1 MNSYEVKHR
10 FANKD
15 FGRNG
20 ELHAGNVRCD
30 KLNYYSYSTVF
41 AQWVD
46 KQKNVCLVFVGST
59 SKSSS
64 KHMMSNG
71 DFPEDV
77 TVFPYNDGGGYS
89 YWCGCNLIGGYGG
102 GSYGNQTWRA
112 EDRYKLIKY
121 YISSIYAQ
129 MSEIKDCNK
138 KGCENINLQ
147 PLRCAEQVISM
158 YRDTTWKGFLE
169 SLKQRGKVDLYL
181 IKFTKDLRYA
191 VAHLI
196 GNELVKY
203 VCDRSFGKGT
213 FDKYW
218 KYSERF
224 RKADARRAHIH
235 HVRAYLREWDMPVSE
250 LLALTPS
257 QRYAL
262 KMHNIERNKETAAR
276 WIERRDRDNKRLA
289 CFASWVCGG
298 KSNIRYMGDWG
309 SVKYNVLKVSKGVEC
324 LYTYRQ
330 VLYKFADYEFPV
342 DISINMGV
350 FKSYC
355 ESDNKQQWLDEFYNK
370 ARLTEANSRAEYLL
384 NEYGESKGKAE
395 GVENNYFMSIFAL
408 KPENISKLSADDMA
422 CVNDFIRRRDAYI
435 HQVRVDERLRRMEE
449 QKRKERELK
458 EKEAQAKAMAETI
471 ERLASTGVEGAR
483 DIWRLHYRSISF
495 AEDLAKADEK
505 NFYENGN
512 VLLRIGIDGK
522 SVETSKNI
530 RLSFKMCNQW
540 WPVVQKW
547 HEHPESFKPRD
558 IKTLTGT
565 YTIVS
570 YANDV
575 LTAGCHQISYAEME
589 HVMRQVKEIEKN
601 AA

>member
-1 MNSYEVKHR
+1 MNSYEVAHR

-20 ELHAGNVRCD
+20 ELHAGNVHCD
-30 KLNYYSYSTVF
+30 KLNYYSYATVF

-46 KQKNVCLVFVGST
+46 KQKNVCLVFDGST
-59 SKSSS
+59 SVTSS
-64 KHMMSNG
+64 KHMMSKG

-89 YWCGCNLIGGYGG
+89 YWHGCNLIGGY
-102 GSYGNQTWRA
+102 YGDHTWRA

-121 YISSIYAQ
+121 YISSVYAQ

-138 KGCENINLQ
+138 KGCENISLQ
-147 PLRCAEQVISM
+147 PLKYAEKVISM

-169 SLKQRGKVDLYL
+169 SLKQRDKVDRHLVS
-181 IKFTKDLRYA
+181 FTKNLRYA
-191 VAHLI
+191 VAHLT

-203 VCDRSFGKGT
+203 VCDRAFGKGT

-235 HVRAYLREWDMPVSE
+235 RVRTYLREWDMSVPE

-262 KMHNIERNKETAAR
+262 KMRNIERNKETAAR
-276 WIERRDRDNKRLA
+276 WSEQRDREEKRLT
-289 CFASWVCGG
+289 CFASWLCGG
-298 KSNIRYMGDWG
+298 KSNIHKTGNWG
-309 SVKYNVLKVSKGVEC
+309 GVDIKVLNVEKNGES
-324 LYTYRQ
+324 LYTYRNILFTF
-330 VLYKFADYEFPV
+330 VEHAFPV
-342 DISINMGV
+342 DIHIDNEM
-350 FKSYC
+350 FKQYC
-355 ESDNKQQWLDEFYNK
+355 ESDDKQRWLREFYNK
-370 ARLTEANSRAEYLL
+370 VRTAEANSRAEYLL
-384 NEYGESKGKAE
+384 QEYGESKGKAE
-395 GVENNYFMSIFAL
+395 GVENNYFMRIFAL
-408 KPENISKLSADDMA
+408 KPESISKLSTDDIA
-422 CVNDFIRRRDAYI
+422 CVNDFIRRRDDYI
-435 HQVRVDERLRRMEE
+435 HQVKVDERVRRMEE
-449 QKRKERELK
+449 EKRKERELK
-458 EKEAQAKAMAETI
+458 EKEAQAKAMADAI
-471 ERLASTGVEGAR
+471 NRLSHMGTEGAR
-483 DIWRLHYRSISF
+483 DIWRRHYRIIST
-495 AEDLAKADEK
+495 AYELSNVDAKT
-505 NFYENGN
+505 FYSNGN
-512 VLLRIGIDGK
+512 VLLRVDLDKK
-522 SVETSKNI
+522 SVETSKEI
-530 RLSFKMCNQW
+530 RLSFKMCDKW

-547 HEHPESFKPRD
+547 HEHPESFKETN

-570 YANDV
+570 YKDDV

-589 HVMRQVKEIEKN
+589 NVMRQVKEIESK

>member
-1 MNSYEVKHR
+1 MNSFEVKHR

-20 ELHAGNVRCD
+20 ELHTGNVRCD
-30 KLNYYSYSTVF
+30 KLNYYSYATVF

-46 KQKNVCLVFVGST
+46 KQNNVCLVFEGST
-59 SKSSS
+59 SVTSS
-64 KHMMSNG
+64 KHMMSKG

-77 TVFPYNDGGGYS
+77 TVFPYNDGGGYN
-89 YWCGCNLIGGYGG
+89 WWHGCNLIGGYGG

-112 EDRYKLIKY
+112 VDRYKIIKY
-121 YISSIYAQ
+121 YISSVYTQ

-147 PLRCAEQVISM
+147 PLKYADQVISM
-158 YRDTTWKGFLE
+158 YRDTTWKGFIE
-169 SLKQRGKVDLYL
+169 SLSDKRLAR
-181 IKFTKDLRYA
+181 FTKNLRYA
-191 VAHLI
+191 VAHLT

-203 VCDRSFGKGT
+203 VCDRAFGKGT

-235 HVRAYLREWDMPVSE
+235 RVRKYLKEWDMSVPD

-262 KMHNIERNKETAAR
+262 KMHNIERNKESAVR
-276 WIERRDRDNKRLA
+276 WSERRDRDNKRLT
-289 CFASWVCGG
+289 CFASWICGG
-298 KSNIRYMGDWG
+298 KSNIHNKGDW
-309 SVKYNVLKVSKGVEC
+309 NAAFRVLKVSKGREC
-324 LYTYRQ
+324 LYTYRR
-330 VLYKFADYEFPV
+330 VLYTFAEHEFPV
-342 DISINMGV
+342 DISIDMDV

-355 ESDNKQQWLDEFYNK
+355 ESDDKQRWLDVFYNK

-384 NEYGESKGKAE
+384 QEYGDSKGKAE
-395 GVENNYFMSIFAL
+395 GVEDNYFMTIFEL
-408 KPENISKLSADDMA
+408 KPENVSKLSADDIA
-422 CVNDFIRRRDAYI
+422 CVNDFIRRRDDYI
-435 HQVRVDERLRRMEE
+435 HQVKVDERLRRIEE
-449 QKRKERELK
+449 EKRKERELK
-458 EKEAQAKAMAETI
+458 EKEAQAKAMAEAI
-471 ERLASTGVEGAR
+471 ERLSFMGVEGAR

-495 AEDLAKADEK
+495 AKDLAKVDEK

-512 VLLRIGIDGK
+512 VLLRIGLDGK
-522 SVETSKNI
+522 SVETSKDI

-589 HVMRQVKEIEKN
+589 HVMRQVEEIEGK

>member
-1 MNSYEVKHR
+1 MNSFEVRHR

-30 KLNYYSYSTVF
+30 KLNYYSYATVF

-46 KQKNVCLVFVGST
+46 KQENVCLVFEGST
-59 SKSSS
+59 SVTSS
-64 KHMMSNG
+64 KHMMYKG

-77 TVFPYNDGGGYS
+77 TVFPYNDGGKYS
-89 YWCGCNLIGGYGG
+89 WWCGCNLIGGYGG

-112 EDRYKLIKY
+112 EDRYELIKY
-121 YISSIYAQ
+121 YISRIYGQ
-129 MSEIKDCNK
+129 MSEIQNCNK
-138 KGCENINLQ
+138 KGCENIDLQ
-147 PLRCAEQVISM
+147 PLKYAEQVISM
-158 YRDTTWKGFLE
+158 YRDTTWKGFIE
-169 SLKQRGKVDLYL
+169 SLSDKR
-181 IKFTKDLRYA
+181 IARFTKNLRYA
-191 VAHLI
+191 VAHLT

-235 HVRAYLREWDMPVSE
+235 RVRKYLREWDMPISD

-262 KMHNIERNKETAAR
+262 KMHNIERNKETAIR
-276 WIERRDRDNKRLA
+276 WTEQRDRDNKRLA
-289 CFASWVCGG
+289 CFASWICGG
-298 KSNIRYMGDWG
+298 KSNIHKKGDW
-309 SVKYNVLKVSKGVEC
+309 NPTFRALRVSKDEEC

-330 VLYKFADYEFPV
+330 VSYVFVEHKFPV
-342 DISINMGV
+342 DIEINGEM

-355 ESDNKQQWLDEFYNK
+355 ESDDKQRWLDAFYNK

-384 NEYGESKGKAE
+384 QEYGESKGKAE
-395 GVENNYFMSIFAL
+395 GVEDNYFMRIFEL
-408 KPENISKLSADDMA
+408 KPENVSKLSADDIA

-435 HQVRVDERLRRMEE
+435 HQVKVDERVRRMEE
-449 QKRKERELK
+449 EKRKERELK
-458 EKEAQAKAMAETI
+458 EQRAQAQAMAEAI
-471 ERLASTGVEGAR
+471 ERLSFMGVEGAR

-495 AEDLAKADEK
+495 AKDLAKVDEK

-512 VLLRIGIDGK
+512 VLLRIGLDGK
-522 SVETSKNI
+522 SVETSKDI

>member
-1 MNSYEVKHR
+1 MNSFEVKHR

-20 ELHAGNVRCD
+20 ELHASSVHCD

-46 KQKNVCLVFVGST
+46 KQKNVCLVFEGST
-59 SKSSS
+59 SNTSS

-77 TVFPYNDGGGYS
+77 TVFPYNDGGKYS
-89 YWCGCNLIGGYGG
+89 WWCGCNLIGGYGG

-121 YISSIYAQ
+121 YIKSVYAQ
-129 MSEIKDCNK
+129 MSEIKDCKK
-138 KGCENINLQ
+138 KGCENISLQ
-147 PLRCAEQVISM
+147 PLKYAEQVISM
-158 YRDTTWKGFLE
+158 YRDTTWKGFIE
-169 SLKQRGKVDLYL
+169 SLKQRNKVDLYL
-181 IKFTKDLRYA
+181 IKFTKNLRYA
-191 VAHLI
+191 VAHLT

-235 HVRAYLREWDMPVSE
+235 CVRRYLREWDMPVHD

-262 KMHNIERNKETAAR
+262 KMHNIERIKETAIR
-276 WIERRDRDNKRLA
+276 WSERRDRDNKRLA
-289 CFASWVCGG
+289 CFASWICGG
-298 KSNIRYMGDWG
+298 KSNIRNIGDW
-309 SVKYNVLKVSKGVEC
+309 STEFRVLKVSKGGEC

-330 VLYKFADYEFPV
+330 VFYVFVEYEFPV
-342 DISINMGV
+342 DIKIDMNV

-355 ESDNKQQWLDEFYNK
+355 ESDDKQRWLDEFYNK
-370 ARLTEANSRAEYLL
+370 ARLTEANSRAEYLFQL
-384 NEYGESKGKAE
+384 YGDSKGKAE
-395 GVENNYFMSIFAL
+395 GVENNYFMRIFEL
-408 KPENISKLSADDMA
+408 KPENVSKLSADDIA
-422 CVNDFIRRRDAYI
+422 CVNDFIRRRDDYI
-435 HQVRVDERLRRMEE
+435 HQVKVDERVRRMEE
-449 QKRKERELK
+449 EKRKERELK
-458 EKEAQAKAMAETI
+458 EKKAQAQAIAEAI
-471 ERLASTGVEGAR
+471 ERLACMGVEGAR

-495 AEDLAKADEK
+495 AEDLAKVDEK
-505 NFYENGN
+505 SFYENGN
-512 VLLRIGIDGK
+512 VLLRIGLNGK
-522 SVETSKNI
+522 SVETSKDI
-530 RLSFKMCNQW
+530 RLSFKMCDEW
-540 WPVVQKW
+540 WPIVQKW
-547 HEHPESFKPRD
+547 HEHPESFETRN

-570 YANDV
+570 YKNDV
-575 LTAGCHQISYAEME
+575 LTAGCHQISYAEMKN
-589 HVMRQVKEIEKN
+589 VMRQVKEIEKN

>member
-20 ELHAGNVRCD
+20 ELHAGNVHCD

-41 AQWVD
+41 AQWAD
-46 KQKNVCLVFVGST
+46 KQKNVCLVFEGST
-59 SKSSS
+59 SVTSS
-64 KHMMSNG
+64 KHMMSKG

-121 YISSIYAQ
+121 YISSVYAQ
-129 MSEIKDCNK
+129 MSEIQNCNK
-138 KGCENINLQ
+138 KGCENIDLQ
-147 PLRCAEQVISM
+147 PLKYAEKVISM
-158 YRDTTWKGFLE
+158 YRDTTWKGFIE
-169 SLKQRGKVDLYL
+169 SLSDKRLSR
-181 IKFTKDLRYA
+181 FTKNLRYA
-191 VAHLI
+191 LAHLT

-224 RKADARRAHIH
+224 RKADARRAHIQR
-235 HVRAYLREWDMPVSE
+235 VRKYLREWNMPVQE

-257 QRYAL
+257 QRFAL
-262 KMHNIERNKETAAR
+262 KMHNIERKKDAITR
-276 WIERRDRDNKRLA
+276 WSELGVRQDKRLA
-289 CFASWVCGG
+289 CFASWLCGG
-298 KSNIRYMGDWG
+298 KSNIRKTGTWNEDF
-309 SVKYNVLKVSKGVEC
+309 NVLKVEKNGKC
-324 LYTYRQ
+324 LYTYRK
-330 VLYKFADYEFPV
+330 VFFTFVEYTFPV
-342 DISINMGV
+342 DIKINEET
-350 FKSYC
+350 FKQYC
-355 ESDNKQQWLDEFYNK
+355 ESDDKQRWLDEFYGK
-370 ARLTEANSRAEYLL
+370 VRTTEANSRAEYLL
-384 NEYGESKGKAE
+384 QEYGESKGKAE

-408 KPENISKLSADDMA
+408 KPENVSKLSADDIS

-435 HQVRVDERLRRMEE
+435 HQVKVDERLRRMEE
-449 QKRKERELK
+449 ERRKERELK
-458 EKEAQAKAMAETI
+458 EKEAQAKAMAEAI
-471 ERLASTGVEGAR
+471 ERLSFMGVEGAR
-483 DIWRLHYRSISF
+483 DIWRQHYRSISF
-495 AEDLAKADEK
+495 AKDLANVDEK
-505 NFYENGN
+505 SFYENGN
-512 VLLRIGIDGK
+512 VLLRIGLDGK
-522 SVETSKNI
+522 SVETSKDI
-530 RLSFKMCNQW
+530 RLSFKMCDKW
-540 WPVVQKW
+540 WPIVQKW
-547 HEHPESFKPRD
+547 HEHPESFEPRD

-589 HVMRQVKEIEKN
+589 HVMRQVREIEKN